1 MAKSKQML
9 YTQEGLK
16 DLTDELNYLKNTKRQ
31 ENLEAIA
38 VARSFGDLSEN
49 AEYDAA
55 RNEQAQIEARI
66 KELEDLIGNAVVVD
80 ESKIDADVVSVGSVV
95 KVKIT
100 ETKTE
105 REYNIVAPNQ
115 VSPML
120 GYISDQSPI
129 GVALMGAKKGDKITV
144 DVPSGTI
151 HMTVVSVARAKTNES
166 K

>member
-1 MAKSKQML
+1 MSKEKQML

-16 DLTDELNYLKNTKRQ
+16 ELTDELSYLKNTKRQ

-66 KELEDLIGNAVVVD
+66 KELEYMIENAVVVD
-80 ESKIDADVVSVGSVV
+80 ESTVDAGVVSMGSLV
-95 KVKIT
+95 KVLVKETNT
-100 ETKTE
+100 EK
-105 REYNIVAPNQ
+105 EYSIVAPNQ
-115 VSPML
+115 VSPIQGL
-120 GYISDQSPI
+120 ISDQSPVGKALI
-129 GVALMGAKKGDKITV
+129 GARAGDEV
-144 DVPSGTI
+144 SFDVPSGTI
-151 HMTVVSVARAKTNES
+151 HLQVLEVSRAKAE

>member
-1 MAKSKQML
+1 MSKGKQML

-16 DLTDELNYLKNTKRQ
+16 ELTDELSYLKNTKRQ

-66 KELEDLIGNAVVVD
+66 KELEEMIGNAVVVD
-80 ESKIDADVVSVGSVV
+80 EATIDAGVVSMGSLV
-95 KVKIT
+95 KVLVKETNT
-100 ETKTE
+100 EKD
-105 REYNIVAPNQ
+105 YSIVAPNQ
-115 VSPML
+115 VAPMQGL
-120 GYISDQSPI
+120 ISDQSPV
-129 GVALMGAKKGDKITV
+129 GKALIGAKAGDEV
-144 DVPSGTI
+144 SFEVPNGTM
-151 HMTVVSVARAKTNES
+151 HLQVLEVSRAKSE

>member
-1 MAKSKQML
+1 MSKEKQVL
-9 YTQEGLK
+9 YTQEGLNE
-16 DLTDELNYLKNTKRQ
+16 LTNELNYLKNTKRQ

-66 KELEDLIGNAVVVD
+66 KEIEDLIGNAVVVD
-80 ESKIDADVVSVGSVV
+80 ETTVDAGIVSVGSVV
-95 KVKIT
+95 KVKMKD
-100 ETKTE
+100 TKIE
-105 REYNIVAPNQ
+105 REYSIVAPNQ
-115 VSPML
+115 VSPMQ

-129 GVALMGAKKGDKITV
+129 GIALIGAKKGDKV
-144 DVPSGTI
+144 SAVVPNGTI
-151 HMTVVSVARAKTNES
+151 HMTVLEVSRAKSGET

>member
-1 MAKSKQML
+1 MSKGKQML
-9 YTQEGLK
+9 YTQDGLK
-16 DLTDELNYLKNTKRQ
+16 ELTDELSYLKNTKRQ

-66 KELEDLIGNAVVVD
+66 KELEEMIGNAVVVD
-80 ESKIDADVVSVGSVV
+80 EATIDAGVVSMGSLV
-95 KVKIT
+95 KVLVK

-105 REYNIVAPNQ
+105 KEYSIVAPNQ
-115 VSPML
+115 VSPMQGL
-120 GYISDQSPI
+120 ISDQSPVGKALI
-129 GVALMGAKKGDKITV
+129 GARAGDEV
-144 DVPSGTI
+144 SFDVPNGTM
-151 HMTVVSVARAKTNES
+151 HLQVLEVSRAKSE

>member
-1 MAKSKQML
+1 MSKEKQML

-16 DLTDELNYLKNTKRQ
+16 ELTDELSYLKNTKRQ

-66 KELEDLIGNAVVVD
+66 KELEELIGNAVVVD
-80 ESKIDADVVSVGSVV
+80 EATIDAGVVSMGSLV
-95 KVKIT
+95 KVLVK

-105 REYNIVAPNQ
+105 KEYSIVAPNQ
-115 VSPML
+115 VSPMQGL
-120 GYISDQSPI
+120 ISDQSPVGKALI
-129 GVALMGAKKGDKITV
+129 GARAGDEV
-144 DVPSGTI
+144 SFDVPSGTI
-151 HMTVVSVARAKTNES
+151 HLQVLEVSRAKS
-166 K
+166 DK

>member
-1 MAKSKQML
+1 MAKGKQML

-16 DLTDELNYLKNTKRQ
+16 ELTDELSYLKNTKRQ

-66 KELEDLIGNAVVVD
+66 KELEVLIENAVVVD
-80 ESKIDADVVSVGSVV
+80 EETIDAGVVSMGSLV
-95 KVKIT
+95 KVKIK
-100 ETKTE
+100 ETGAEK
-105 REYNIVAPNQ
+105 EYSIVAPNQ
-115 VSPML
+115 VSPMQ

-129 GVALMGAKKGDKITV
+129 GKALIGARSGDVVTLE
-144 DVPSGTI
+144 VPSGTMHLEVI
-151 HMTVVSVARAKTNES
+151 DVSRAKNS
-166 K
+166 DK

>member
-1 MAKSKQML
+1 MSKGKQML
-9 YTQEGLK
+9 YTQDGLK
-16 DLTDELNYLKNTKRQ
+16 ELTDELSYLKNTKRQ

-66 KELEDLIGNAVVVD
+66 KELEEMIGNAVVVD
-80 ESKIDADVVSVGSVV
+80 EATIDAGVVSMGSLV
-95 KVKIT
+95 KVLVK

-105 REYNIVAPNQ
+105 KEYSIVAPNQ
-115 VSPML
+115 VAPMQGL
-120 GYISDQSPI
+120 ISDQSPVGRALI
-129 GVALMGAKKGDKITV
+129 GARAGDEV
-144 DVPSGTI
+144 SFDVPSGTM
-151 HMTVVSVARAKTNES
+151 HLQVLEVSRAKSE